1 MLPDFMTTMNKMKYL
16 ALLAAF
22 SASVCMAQT
31 SAKKPAAEPEFL
43 NAVVAVVNNDVITT
57 GELAERTHT
66 AALNLRRQKIELPP
80 MQQLRIQVLEQLIL
94 ERAMAQRARE
104 TGIRVDDG
112 VVNATIE
119 QIAQQNKISVAELRR
134 RLQLDGVT
142 FPQFREEIRSQV
154 IAQRLRER
162 EVNDEI
168 KIPES
173 EIDAFLADQ
182 AGFNVNDTIE
192 YDVSHIWIPTNE
204 GMSTEELN
212 NARNVADDVLERA
225 QDGEDFGA
233 LAASFSKASDA
244 LEGGKLGWRTLSQM
258 PTALAAAVREA
269 RQQSS
274 KVAMNVSS
282 DGYYIVKVNAR
293 RDGVKTKLAGGPVT
307 QTHARHI
314 LMAVTP
320 VTDEGTVLKRLND
333 IRDRLINKKEDFAT
347 LARLHS
353 VDGSATR
360 GGDLGWL
367 QPGDSVPAFEEAMNR
382 LKPGEISQPIKTQ
395 YGYHIIQ
402 VVERREEAMNDE
414 RMRYMARQI
423 LRQRK
428 MAEATANWQRELR
441 DRAYVEIRREEL

>member
-1 MLPDFMTTMNKMKYL
+1 MTTMNKMKCM

-31 SAKKPAAEPEFL
+31 KADSSQAPALQVL

-57 GELAERTHT
+57 GELAERAHS
-66 AALNLRRQKIELPP
+66 AALNLRRQKIQLPP
-80 MQQLRIQVLEQLIL
+80 MPQLRAQVLEQLIL
-94 ERAMAQRARE
+94 ERAIAQRARE

-134 RLQLDGVT
+134 RLSLDGVT
-142 FPQFREEIRSQV
+142 FPQFREEIRSQ
-154 IAQRLRER
+154 IITQRLRER
-162 EVNDEI
+162 EVDEEI

-182 AGFNVNDTIE
+182 AGYNINDTIE
-192 YDVSHIWIPTNE
+192 YDVSHIWIPTSE
-204 GMSTEELN
+204 GMSSEELRA
-212 NARNVADDVLERA
+212 ARNTAEDILERA
-225 QDGEDFGA
+225 QDGEDFGQ
-233 LAASFSKASDA
+233 LAASYSKASDA
-244 LEGGKLGWRTLSQM
+244 LEGGNLGWRTLSQM
-258 PTALAAAVREA
+258 PTALASAVRDA
-269 RQQSS
+269 RQESS
-274 KVAMNVSS
+274 RIAMNVSS
-282 DGYYIVKVNAR
+282 DGYYIVKVNGR

-320 VTDEGTVLKRLND
+320 VTDEATVLNRLND
-333 IRDRLINKKEDFAT
+333 IRNRLVNNKEDFAT

-367 QPGDSVPAFEEAMNR
+367 HPGDTVPAFEAAMNK
-382 LKPGEISQPIKTQ
+382 LQPGEVSQPIKTQ
-395 YGYHIIQ
+395 YGYHLIQ
-402 VVERREEAMNDE
+402 VVDRREEAMDAE
-414 RMRYMARQI
+414 RMRFMARQI

-428 MAEATANWQRELR
+428 LAEATATWQRELR
-441 DRAYVEIRREEL
+441 DRAYVEIRRDEL

>member
-1 MLPDFMTTMNKMKYL
+1 
-16 ALLAAF
+16 
-22 SASVCMAQT
+22 MAQT
-31 SAKKPAAEPEFL
+31 NANKPASETQVL

-57 GELAERTHT
+57 DELADRTHT
-66 AALNLRRQKIELPP
+66 AALNLRRQKIQLPP
-80 MQQLRIQVLEQLIL
+80 MPQLRAQVLEQLIL
-94 ERAMAQRARE
+94 ERAMSQRARE
-104 TGIRVDDG
+104 TGIRVDDA

-134 RLQLDGVT
+134 RLDLDGVP
-142 FPQFREEIRSQV
+142 FPQFREEIRSQI

-162 EVNDEI
+162 EVDDEI

-182 AGFNVNDTIE
+182 AGFNINDTIE
-192 YDVSHIWIPTNE
+192 YDISHIWVPTNE

-212 NARNVADDVLERA
+212 NARETAEDVLDRA
-225 QDGEDFGA
+225 QDGEDFGK
-233 LAASFSKASDA
+233 LAATYSKASDA
-244 LEGGKLGWRTLSQM
+244 LDGGNLGWRTLSQM

-269 RQQSS
+269 RQNSS
-274 KVAMNVSS
+274 KVVMNVSS

-320 VTDEGTVLKRLND
+320 VTDEGTVLNRLND
-333 IRDRLINKKEDFAT
+333 IRNRLVNKKEDFAT

-367 QPGDSVPAFEEAMNR
+367 HPGDTAPAFEEAMNR
-382 LKPGEISQPIKTQ
+382 LQPGEISQPIKTQ

-402 VVERREEAMNDE
+402 VVERRQEAMNDE
-414 RMRYMARQI
+414 RMRYMARQV

-428 MAEATANWQRELR
+428 LAEATVNWQRELR

>member
-1 MLPDFMTTMNKMKYL
+1 MTTMNKMKCM

-31 SAKKPAAEPEFL
+31 KADSSQAPAPQVL

-57 GELAERTHT
+57 GELAERAHS
-66 AALNLRRQKIELPP
+66 AALNLRRQKIQLPP
-80 MQQLRIQVLEQLIL
+80 MPQLRAQVLEQLIL
-94 ERAMAQRARE
+94 ERAIAQRARE

-134 RLQLDGVT
+134 RLSLDGVT
-142 FPQFREEIRSQV
+142 FPQFREEIRSQ
-154 IAQRLRER
+154 IITQRLRER
-162 EVNDEI
+162 EVDEEI

-182 AGFNVNDTIE
+182 AGYNINDTIE
-192 YDVSHIWIPTNE
+192 YDVSHIWIPTSE
-204 GMSTEELN
+204 GMSSEELRAAHN
-212 NARNVADDVLERA
+212 TAEDILERA
-225 QDGEDFGA
+225 QDGEDFGQ
-233 LAASFSKASDA
+233 LAASYSKASDA
-244 LEGGKLGWRTLSQM
+244 LEGGNLGWRTLSQM
-258 PTALAAAVREA
+258 PTALASAVRDA
-269 RQQSS
+269 RQESS
-274 KVAMNVSS
+274 RIAMNVSS
-282 DGYYIVKVNAR
+282 DGYYIVKVNGR

-320 VTDEGTVLKRLND
+320 VTDEATVLNRLND
-333 IRDRLINKKEDFAT
+333 IRNRLVNNKEDFAT

-367 QPGDSVPAFEEAMNR
+367 HPGDTVPAFEAAMNK
-382 LKPGEISQPIKTQ
+382 LQPGEVSQPIKTQ
-395 YGYHIIQ
+395 YGYHLIQ
-402 VVERREEAMNDE
+402 VVDRREEAMDAE
-414 RMRYMARQI
+414 RMSFMARQI

-428 MAEATANWQRELR
+428 LAEATATWQRELR
-441 DRAYVEIRREEL
+441 DRAYVEIRRDEL

>member
-1 MLPDFMTTMNKMKYL
+1 MTTMNKMKYL

-94 ERAMAQRARE
+94 ERAMSQRARE

-293 RDGVKTKLAGGPVT
+293 RDGVKTKLVGGPVT

-441 DRAYVEIRREEL
+441 DRAYVEIRHEEL

>member
-1 MLPDFMTTMNKMKYL
+1 MKCL

-31 SAKKPAAEPEFL
+31 SSDKPASETQVL

-57 GELAERTHT
+57 DELADRTHT
-66 AALNLRRQKIELPP
+66 AALNLRRQKIQLPP
-80 MQQLRIQVLEQLIL
+80 MPQLRAQVLEQLIL
-94 ERAMAQRARE
+94 ERAMSQRARE
-104 TGIRVDDG
+104 TGIRVDDA

-134 RLQLDGVT
+134 RLDLDGVP
-142 FPQFREEIRSQV
+142 FPQFREEIRSQI

-162 EVNDEI
+162 EVDDEI

-182 AGFNVNDTIE
+182 AGFNINDTIE
-192 YDVSHIWIPTNE
+192 YDISHIWVPTNE

-212 NARNVADDVLERA
+212 NARETAEDVLDRA
-225 QDGEDFGA
+225 QDGEDFGK
-233 LAASFSKASDA
+233 LAATYSKASDA
-244 LEGGKLGWRTLSQM
+244 LDGGNLGWRTLSQM

-269 RQQSS
+269 RQNSS

-320 VTDEGTVLKRLND
+320 VTDEGTVLNRLND
-333 IRDRLINKKEDFAT
+333 IRNRLVNKKEDFAT

-367 QPGDSVPAFEEAMNR
+367 HPGDTAPAFEEAMNR
-382 LKPGEISQPIKTQ
+382 LQPGEISQPIKTQ

-402 VVERREEAMNDE
+402 VVERRQEAMNDE
-414 RMRYMARQI
+414 RMRYMARQV

-428 MAEATANWQRELR
+428 LAEATVNWQRELR

>member
-1 MLPDFMTTMNKMKYL
+1 MTTMNKMKYV

-22 SASVCMAQT
+22 SASICVAQP
-31 SAKKPAAEPEFL
+31 SGKQAAAEPQLL

-57 GELAERTHT
+57 DELAERAHS
-66 AALNLRRQKIELPP
+66 AALNLRRQKIQLPP
-80 MQQLRIQVLEQLIL
+80 MQQLRVQVLEQLIL
-94 ERAMAQRARE
+94 ERAISQRARE

-112 VVNATIE
+112 IVNATIE

-134 RLQLDGVT
+134 RLSLDGVT
-142 FPQFREEIRSQV
+142 FPQFREEIRSQIV
-154 IAQRLRER
+154 AQRLRER
-162 EVNDEI
+162 EVDEEI

-182 AGFNVNDTIE
+182 AGYNINDTIE
-192 YDVSHIWIPTNE
+192 YNISHIWIPTSESMSSDELSAARDTAE
-204 GMSTEELN
+204 GIL
-212 NARNVADDVLERA
+212 DRA
-225 QDGEDFGA
+225 QDGEDFGR
-233 LAASFSKASDA
+233 LAASYSKASDA
-244 LEGGKLGWRTLSQM
+244 LDGGNLGWRTLSQM

-282 DGYYIVKVNAR
+282 DGYYIVKVNDR

-307 QTHARHI
+307 QTHVRHI

-320 VTDEGTVLKRLND
+320 VTDEATVLNRLND
-333 IRDRLINKKEDFAT
+333 IRKRLVENKEDFAT

-360 GGDLGWL
+360 GGDLGWVP
-367 QPGDSVPAFEEAMNR
+367 PGDTVPAFEEAMNQ
-382 LKPGEISQPIKTQ
+382 LKPGEVSRPIKTQ

-402 VVERREEAMNDE
+402 VIDRRQEAVDAE
-414 RMRYMARQI
+414 RMRYMARQV

-428 MAEATANWQRELR
+428 LAEATANWQRELR
-441 DRAYVEIRREEL
+441 DRAYVEIRREAL

>member
-1 MLPDFMTTMNKMKYL
+1 MTTMNKMKCL

-80 MQQLRIQVLEQLIL
+80 IQQLRIQVLEQLIL

-258 PTALAAAVREA
+258 PTALAAAVRDA
-269 RQQSS
+269 RQHSS
-274 KVAMNVSS
+274 IVAMNVSS

>member
-1 MLPDFMTTMNKMKYL
+1 MTTMNKMKYV

-22 SASVCMAQT
+22 SASICVAQP
-31 SAKKPAAEPEFL
+31 SGKQAAAEPQLL

-57 GELAERTHT
+57 DELAERAHS
-66 AALNLRRQKIELPP
+66 AALNLRRQKIQLPP
-80 MQQLRIQVLEQLIL
+80 MQQLRVQVLEQLIL
-94 ERAMAQRARE
+94 ERAISQRARE

-112 VVNATIE
+112 IVNATIE

-134 RLQLDGVT
+134 RLSLDGVT
-142 FPQFREEIRSQV
+142 FPQFREEIRSQIV
-154 IAQRLRER
+154 AQRLRER
-162 EVNDEI
+162 EVDEEI

-182 AGFNVNDTIE
+182 AGYNINDTIE
-192 YDVSHIWIPTNE
+192 YNISHIWIPTSE
-204 GMSTEELN
+204 SMSSDELSA
-212 NARNVADDVLERA
+212 ARDTAEDILDRA
-225 QDGEDFGA
+225 QDGEDFGR
-233 LAASFSKASDA
+233 LAASYSKASDA
-244 LEGGKLGWRTLSQM
+244 LDGGNLGWRTLSQM

-282 DGYYIVKVNAR
+282 DGYYIVKVNDR

-307 QTHARHI
+307 QTHVRHI

-320 VTDEGTVLKRLND
+320 VTDEATVLNRLND
-333 IRDRLINKKEDFAT
+333 IRKRLVENKEDFAT

-360 GGDLGWL
+360 GGDLGWVH
-367 QPGDSVPAFEEAMNR
+367 PGDTVPAFEEAMNQ
-382 LKPGEISQPIKTQ
+382 LKPGEVSRPIKTQ

-402 VVERREEAMNDE
+402 VIDRRQEAVDAE
-414 RMRYMARQI
+414 RMRYMARQV

-428 MAEATANWQRELR
+428 LAEATANWQRELR
-441 DRAYVEIRREEL
+441 DRAYVEIRREAL

>member
-1 MLPDFMTTMNKMKYL
+1 MNKMKYL

-22 SASVCMAQT
+22 SASVCTAQTTATQAQT
-31 SAKKPAAEPEFL
+31 SSAQVL

-57 GELAERTHT
+57 EELADRAHS
-66 AALNLRRQKIELPP
+66 AALNLRRQKIQLPP
-80 MQQLRIQVLEQLIL
+80 MPQLRAQVLEQLIL
-94 ERAMAQRARE
+94 ERAISQRARE

-119 QIAQQNKISVAELRR
+119 QIAAQNKISVAELRR
-134 RLQLDGVT
+134 RLSLDGVPFT
-142 FPQFREEIRSQV
+142 QFREEIRSQIV
-154 IAQRLRER
+154 AQRLRER
-162 EVNDEI
+162 EVDEQI

-182 AGFNVNDTIE
+182 AGYNINDTIE
-192 YDVSHIWIPTNE
+192 YNVSHIWIPAHE

-212 NARNVADDVLERA
+212 NARSTANDILERA
-225 QDGEDFGA
+225 RDGEDFGQ
-233 LAASFSKASDA
+233 LAASYSKANDA
-244 LEGGKLGWRTLSQM
+244 LDGGNLGWRTLSQM
-258 PTALAAAVREA
+258 PTAMAAAVRDA
-269 RQQSS
+269 RQNAS
-274 KVAMNVSS
+274 KIAMNVSS
-282 DGYYIVKVNAR
+282 DGFYIVKVNER
-293 RDGVKTKLAGGPVT
+293 RDGVQTKLAGGPVT

-320 VTDEGTVLKRLND
+320 VTDEATVLNRLSDIRKRLTVD
-333 IRDRLINKKEDFAT
+333 KEDFAT

-367 QPGDSVPAFEEAMNR
+367 HPGDTVPAFEEAMNK
-382 LKPGEISQPIKTQ
+382 LQPGEISQPIKTQ

-402 VVERREEAMNDE
+402 VIDRRQEAMDAE

-428 MAEATANWQRELR
+428 LAEATVNWQRELR

>member
-1 MLPDFMTTMNKMKYL
+1 MTTMNKMKYL

-22 SASVCMAQT
+22 SASVCTAQTTATQAQT
-31 SAKKPAAEPEFL
+31 SSAQVL

-57 GELAERTHT
+57 EELADRAHS
-66 AALNLRRQKIELPP
+66 AALNLRRQKIQLPP
-80 MQQLRIQVLEQLIL
+80 MPQLRAQVLEQLIL
-94 ERAMAQRARE
+94 ERAISQRARE

-119 QIAQQNKISVAELRR
+119 QIAAQNKISVAELRR
-134 RLQLDGVT
+134 RLSLDGVPFT
-142 FPQFREEIRSQV
+142 QFREEIRSQIV
-154 IAQRLRER
+154 AQRLRER
-162 EVNDEI
+162 EVDEQI

-182 AGFNVNDTIE
+182 AGYNINDTIE
-192 YDVSHIWIPTNE
+192 YNISHIWIPAHE

-212 NARNVADDVLERA
+212 NARSTANDILERA
-225 QDGEDFGA
+225 RDGEDFGQ
-233 LAASFSKASDA
+233 LAASYSKANDA
-244 LEGGKLGWRTLSQM
+244 LDGGNLGWRTLSQM
-258 PTALAAAVREA
+258 PTAMAAAVRDA
-269 RQQSS
+269 RQNTS
-274 KVAMNVSS
+274 KIAMNVSS
-282 DGYYIVKVNAR
+282 DGFYIVKVNDR
-293 RDGVKTKLAGGPVT
+293 RDGVQTKLAGGPVT

-320 VTDEGTVLKRLND
+320 VTDEATVLNRLSDIRKRLTVN
-333 IRDRLINKKEDFAT
+333 KEDFAT

-367 QPGDSVPAFEEAMNR
+367 HPGDTVPAFEEAMNK
-382 LKPGEISQPIKTQ
+382 LQPGEISQPIKTQ

-402 VVERREEAMNDE
+402 VIDRRQEAMDAE

-428 MAEATANWQRELR
+428 LAEATVNWQRELR

>member
-1 MLPDFMTTMNKMKYL
+1 MTTMNKMKCL

-31 SAKKPAAEPEFL
+31 SADKTASETQVL

-57 GELAERTHT
+57 GELADRTHT
-66 AALNLRRQKIELPP
+66 AALNLRRQKIQLPP
-80 MQQLRIQVLEQLIL
+80 MPQLRAQVLEQLIL
-94 ERAMAQRARE
+94 ERAMSQRARE
-104 TGIRVDDG
+104 TGIRVDDA

-134 RLQLDGVT
+134 RLDLDGVP
-142 FPQFREEIRSQV
+142 FPQFREEIRSQI

-162 EVNDEI
+162 EVDDEI

-182 AGFNVNDTIE
+182 AGFNINDTIE
-192 YDVSHIWIPTNE
+192 YDISHIWVPTNE

-212 NARNVADDVLERA
+212 NARETAEDVLDRA
-225 QDGEDFGA
+225 QDGEDFGK
-233 LAASFSKASDA
+233 LAATYSKASDA
-244 LEGGKLGWRTLSQM
+244 LDGGNLGWRTLSQM

-269 RQQSS
+269 RQNSS

-320 VTDEGTVLKRLND
+320 VTDEGTVLNRLND
-333 IRDRLINKKEDFAT
+333 IRNRLVNKKEDFAT

-367 QPGDSVPAFEEAMNR
+367 HPGDTAPAFEEAMNR
-382 LKPGEISQPIKTQ
+382 LQPGEISQPIKTQ

-402 VVERREEAMNDE
+402 VVERRQEAMNDE
-414 RMRYMARQI
+414 RMRYMARQV

-428 MAEATANWQRELR
+428 LAEATVNWQRELR

>member
-1 MLPDFMTTMNKMKYL
+1 MTTMNKIKYV

-22 SASVCMAQT
+22 SASICVAQP
-31 SAKKPAAEPEFL
+31 SGKQVASEPQLL

-57 GELAERTHT
+57 DELAERAHS
-66 AALNLRRQKIELPP
+66 AALNLRRQKIQLPP
-80 MQQLRIQVLEQLIL
+80 MQQLRVQVLEQLIL
-94 ERAMAQRARE
+94 ERAISQRARE

-112 VVNATIE
+112 IVNATIE

-134 RLQLDGVT
+134 RLSLDGVT
-142 FPQFREEIRSQV
+142 FPQFREEIRSQIV
-154 IAQRLRER
+154 AQRLRER
-162 EVNDEI
+162 EVDDEI

-182 AGFNVNDTIE
+182 AGYNINDTIE
-192 YDVSHIWIPTNE
+192 YNISHIWIPTSE
-204 GMSTEELN
+204 SMSSDELSV
-212 NARNVADDVLERA
+212 ARDTADDILERA
-225 QDGEDFGA
+225 QDGEDFGR
-233 LAASFSKASDA
+233 LAASYSKASDA
-244 LEGGKLGWRTLSQM
+244 LDGGNLGWRTLSQM
-258 PTALAAAVREA
+258 PTALAAAVRDA

-282 DGYYIVKVNAR
+282 DGYYIVKVNDR

-307 QTHARHI
+307 QTHVRHI

-320 VTDEGTVLKRLND
+320 VTDEATVLNRLND
-333 IRDRLINKKEDFAT
+333 IRKRLVENKEDFAT

-360 GGDLGWL
+360 GGDLGWVH
-367 QPGDSVPAFEEAMNR
+367 PGDTVPAFEEAMNN
-382 LKPGEISQPIKTQ
+382 LKPGEVSRPIKTQ

-402 VVERREEAMNDE
+402 VLDRRQEAVDAE
-414 RMRYMARQI
+414 RMRYMARQV

-428 MAEATANWQRELR
+428 LAEATANWQRELR
-441 DRAYVEIRREEL
+441 DRAYVEIRRDAL

>member
-1 MLPDFMTTMNKMKYL
+1 
-16 ALLAAF
+16 
-22 SASVCMAQT
+22 MAQT
-31 SAKKPAAEPEFL
+31 SADKPASETQVL

-57 GELAERTHT
+57 GELADRTHT
-66 AALNLRRQKIELPP
+66 AALNLRRQKIQLPP
-80 MQQLRIQVLEQLIL
+80 MPQLRAQVLEQLIL
-94 ERAMAQRARE
+94 ERAMSQRARE
-104 TGIRVDDG
+104 TGIRVDDA

-134 RLQLDGVT
+134 RLDLDGVP
-142 FPQFREEIRSQV
+142 FPQFREEIRSQI

-162 EVNDEI
+162 EVDDEI

-182 AGFNVNDTIE
+182 AGFNINDTIE
-192 YDVSHIWIPTNE
+192 YDISHIWVPTNE

-212 NARNVADDVLERA
+212 NARETAEDVLDRA
-225 QDGEDFGA
+225 QDGEDFGK
-233 LAASFSKASDA
+233 LAATYSKASDA
-244 LEGGKLGWRTLSQM
+244 LDGGNLGWRTLSQM

-269 RQQSS
+269 RQNSS

-320 VTDEGTVLKRLND
+320 VTDEGTVLNRLND
-333 IRDRLINKKEDFAT
+333 IRNRLVNKKEDFAT

-367 QPGDSVPAFEEAMNR
+367 HPGDTAPAFEEAMNR
-382 LKPGEISQPIKTQ
+382 LQPGEISQPIKTQ

-402 VVERREEAMNDE
+402 VVERRQEAMNDE
-414 RMRYMARQI
+414 RMRYMARQV

-428 MAEATANWQRELR
+428 LAEATVNWQRELR

>member
-1 MLPDFMTTMNKMKYL
+1 MTTMNKMKYL

-22 SASVCMAQT
+22 SASVCTAQTTTTQAQT
-31 SAKKPAAEPEFL
+31 SSAQVL

-57 GELAERTHT
+57 EELADRAHS
-66 AALNLRRQKIELPP
+66 AALNLRRQKIQLPP
-80 MQQLRIQVLEQLIL
+80 MPQLRAQVLEQLIL
-94 ERAMAQRARE
+94 ERAISQRARE

-119 QIAQQNKISVAELRR
+119 QIAAQNKISVAELRR
-134 RLQLDGVT
+134 RLSLDGVPFT
-142 FPQFREEIRSQV
+142 QFREEIRSQIV
-154 IAQRLRER
+154 AQRLRER
-162 EVNDEI
+162 EVDEQI

-182 AGFNVNDTIE
+182 AGYNINDTIE
-192 YDVSHIWIPTNE
+192 YNVSHIWIPAHE

-212 NARNVADDVLERA
+212 NARSTANDILERA
-225 QDGEDFGA
+225 HDGEDFGQ
-233 LAASFSKASDA
+233 LAASYSKANDA
-244 LEGGKLGWRTLSQM
+244 LDGGNLGWRTLSQM
-258 PTALAAAVREA
+258 PTAMAAAVRDA
-269 RQQSS
+269 RQNAS
-274 KVAMNVSS
+274 KIAMNVSS
-282 DGYYIVKVNAR
+282 DGFYIVKVNDR
-293 RDGVKTKLAGGPVT
+293 RDGVQTKLAGGPVT

-320 VTDEGTVLKRLND
+320 VTDEATVLNRLSDIRKRLTVD
-333 IRDRLINKKEDFAT
+333 KEDFAT

-367 QPGDSVPAFEEAMNR
+367 HPGDTVPAFEEAMNK
-382 LKPGEISQPIKTQ
+382 LQPGEISQPIKTQ

-402 VVERREEAMNDE
+402 VIDRRQEAMDAE

-428 MAEATANWQRELR
+428 LAEATVNWQRELR
-441 DRAYVEIRREEL
+441 DRAYVEIRREAL

>member
-1 MLPDFMTTMNKMKYL
+1 MTTMNKIKYV

-22 SASVCMAQT
+22 SASICVAQP
-31 SAKKPAAEPEFL
+31 SGKQVASEPQLL

-57 GELAERTHT
+57 DELAERAHS
-66 AALNLRRQKIELPP
+66 AALNLRRQKIQLPP
-80 MQQLRIQVLEQLIL
+80 MQQLRVQVLEQLIL
-94 ERAMAQRARE
+94 ERAISQRARE

-112 VVNATIE
+112 IVNATIE

-134 RLQLDGVT
+134 RLSLDGVT
-142 FPQFREEIRSQV
+142 FPQFREEIRSQIV
-154 IAQRLRER
+154 AQRLRER
-162 EVNDEI
+162 EVDDEI

-182 AGFNVNDTIE
+182 AGYNINDTIE
-192 YDVSHIWIPTNE
+192 YNISHIWIPTSE
-204 GMSTEELN
+204 SMSSDELSA
-212 NARNVADDVLERA
+212 ARDTADDILERA
-225 QDGEDFGA
+225 QNGEDFGR
-233 LAASFSKASDA
+233 LAASYSKASDA
-244 LEGGKLGWRTLSQM
+244 LDGGNLGWRTLSQM
-258 PTALAAAVREA
+258 PTALAAAVRDA

-282 DGYYIVKVNAR
+282 DGYYIVKVNDR

-307 QTHARHI
+307 QTHVRHI

-320 VTDEGTVLKRLND
+320 VTDEATVLNRLND
-333 IRDRLINKKEDFAT
+333 IRKRLVENKEDFAT

-360 GGDLGWL
+360 GGDLGWVH
-367 QPGDSVPAFEEAMNR
+367 PGDTVPAFEEAMNN
-382 LKPGEISQPIKTQ
+382 LKPGEVSRPIKTQ

-402 VVERREEAMNDE
+402 VLDRRQEAVDAE
-414 RMRYMARQI
+414 RMRYMARQV

-428 MAEATANWQRELR
+428 LAEATANWQRELR
-441 DRAYVEIRREEL
+441 DRAYVEIRRDAL

>member
-1 MLPDFMTTMNKMKYL
+1 M

-31 SAKKPAAEPEFL
+31 KADSSQAPAPQVL

-57 GELAERTHT
+57 GELAERAHS
-66 AALNLRRQKIELPP
+66 AALNLRRQKIQLPP
-80 MQQLRIQVLEQLIL
+80 MPQLRAQVLEQLIL
-94 ERAMAQRARE
+94 ERAIAQRARE

-134 RLQLDGVT
+134 RLSLDGVT
-142 FPQFREEIRSQV
+142 FPQFREEIRSQ
-154 IAQRLRER
+154 IITQRLRER
-162 EVNDEI
+162 EVDEEI

-182 AGFNVNDTIE
+182 AGYNINDTIE
-192 YDVSHIWIPTNE
+192 YDVSHIWIPTSE
-204 GMSTEELN
+204 GMSSEELRAAHN
-212 NARNVADDVLERA
+212 TAEDILERA
-225 QDGEDFGA
+225 QDGEDFGQ
-233 LAASFSKASDA
+233 LAASYSKASDA
-244 LEGGKLGWRTLSQM
+244 LEGGNLGWRTLSQM
-258 PTALAAAVREA
+258 PTALASAVRDA
-269 RQQSS
+269 RQESS
-274 KVAMNVSS
+274 RIAMNVSS
-282 DGYYIVKVNAR
+282 DGYYIVKVNGR

-320 VTDEGTVLKRLND
+320 VTDEATVLNRLND
-333 IRDRLINKKEDFAT
+333 IRNRLVNNKKDFAT

-367 QPGDSVPAFEEAMNR
+367 HPGDTVPAFEAAMNK
-382 LKPGEISQPIKTQ
+382 LQPGEVSQPIKTQ
-395 YGYHIIQ
+395 YGYHLIQ
-402 VVERREEAMNDE
+402 VVDRREEAMDAE
-414 RMRYMARQI
+414 RMRFMARQI

-428 MAEATANWQRELR
+428 LAEATATWQRELR
-441 DRAYVEIRREEL
+441 DRAYVEIRRDEL

>member
-1 MLPDFMTTMNKMKYL
+1 MNKMKYV

-22 SASVCMAQT
+22 SASICVAQP
-31 SAKKPAAEPEFL
+31 SGKQAAAEPQLL

-57 GELAERTHT
+57 DELAERAHS
-66 AALNLRRQKIELPP
+66 AALNLRRQKIQLPP
-80 MQQLRIQVLEQLIL
+80 MQQLRVQVLEQLIL
-94 ERAMAQRARE
+94 ERAISQRARE

-112 VVNATIE
+112 IVNATIE

-134 RLQLDGVT
+134 RLSLDGVT
-142 FPQFREEIRSQV
+142 FPQFREEIRSQIV
-154 IAQRLRER
+154 AQRLRER
-162 EVNDEI
+162 EVDEEI

-182 AGFNVNDTIE
+182 AGYNINDTIE
-192 YDVSHIWIPTNE
+192 YNISHIWIPTSESMSSDELSAARDTAE
-204 GMSTEELN
+204 GIL
-212 NARNVADDVLERA
+212 DRA
-225 QDGEDFGA
+225 QDGEDFGR
-233 LAASFSKASDA
+233 LAASYSKASDA
-244 LEGGKLGWRTLSQM
+244 LDGGNLGWRTLSQM

-282 DGYYIVKVNAR
+282 DGYYIVKVNDR

-307 QTHARHI
+307 QTHVRHI

-320 VTDEGTVLKRLND
+320 VTDEATVLNRLND
-333 IRDRLINKKEDFAT
+333 IRKRLVENKEDFAT

-360 GGDLGWL
+360 GGDLGWVH
-367 QPGDSVPAFEEAMNR
+367 PGDTVPAFEEAMNQ
-382 LKPGEISQPIKTQ
+382 LKPGEVSRPIKTQ

-402 VVERREEAMNDE
+402 VIDRRQEAVDAE
-414 RMRYMARQI
+414 RMRYMARQV

-428 MAEATANWQRELR
+428 LAEATANWQRELR
-441 DRAYVEIRREEL
+441 DRAYVEIRREAL

>member
-1 MLPDFMTTMNKMKYL
+1 MTTMNKMKYL

-31 SAKKPAAEPEFL
+31 NANKPASETQVL

-57 GELAERTHT
+57 DELADRTHT
-66 AALNLRRQKIELPP
+66 AALNLRRQKIQLPP
-80 MQQLRIQVLEQLIL
+80 MPQLRAQVLEQLIL
-94 ERAMAQRARE
+94 ERAMSQRARE
-104 TGIRVDDG
+104 TGIRVDDA

-134 RLQLDGVT
+134 RLDLDGVP
-142 FPQFREEIRSQV
+142 FPQFREEIRSQI

-162 EVNDEI
+162 EVDDEI

-182 AGFNVNDTIE
+182 AGFNINDTIE
-192 YDVSHIWIPTNE
+192 YDISHIWVPTNE

-212 NARNVADDVLERA
+212 NARETAEDVLDRA
-225 QDGEDFGA
+225 QDGEDFGK
-233 LAASFSKASDA
+233 LAATYSKASDA
-244 LEGGKLGWRTLSQM
+244 LDGGNLGWRTLSQM

-269 RQQSS
+269 RQNTS

-320 VTDEGTVLKRLND
+320 VTDEGTVLNRLND
-333 IRDRLINKKEDFAT
+333 IRNRLVNKKEDFAT

-367 QPGDSVPAFEEAMNR
+367 HPGDTAPAFEEAMNR
-382 LKPGEISQPIKTQ
+382 LQPGEISQPIKTQ

-402 VVERREEAMNDE
+402 VVERRQEAMNDE
-414 RMRYMARQI
+414 RMRYMARQV

-428 MAEATANWQRELR
+428 LAEATVNWQRELR

>member
-1 MLPDFMTTMNKMKYL
+1 MTTMNKMKCM

-31 SAKKPAAEPEFL
+31 KADSSQAPAPQVL

-57 GELAERTHT
+57 GELAERAHS
-66 AALNLRRQKIELPP
+66 AALNLRRQKIQLPP
-80 MQQLRIQVLEQLIL
+80 MPQLRAQVLEQLIL
-94 ERAMAQRARE
+94 ERAIAQRARE

-134 RLQLDGVT
+134 RLSLDGVT
-142 FPQFREEIRSQV
+142 FPQFREEIRSQ
-154 IAQRLRER
+154 IITQRLRER
-162 EVNDEI
+162 EVDEEI

-182 AGFNVNDTIE
+182 AGYNINDTIE
-192 YDVSHIWIPTNE
+192 YDVSHIWIPTSE
-204 GMSTEELN
+204 GMSSEELRA
-212 NARNVADDVLERA
+212 ARNTAEDILERA
-225 QDGEDFGA
+225 QDGEDFGQ
-233 LAASFSKASDA
+233 LAASYSKASDA
-244 LEGGKLGWRTLSQM
+244 LEGGNLGWRTLSQM
-258 PTALAAAVREA
+258 PTALASAVRDA
-269 RQQSS
+269 RQESS
-274 KVAMNVSS
+274 RIAMNVSS
-282 DGYYIVKVNAR
+282 DGYYIVKVNGR

-320 VTDEGTVLKRLND
+320 VTDEATVLNRLND
-333 IRDRLINKKEDFAT
+333 IRNRLVNNKEDFAT

-367 QPGDSVPAFEEAMNR
+367 HPGDTVPAFEAAMNK
-382 LKPGEISQPIKTQ
+382 LQPGEVSQPIKTQ
-395 YGYHIIQ
+395 YGYHLIQ
-402 VVERREEAMNDE
+402 VVDRREEAMDAE
-414 RMRYMARQI
+414 RVRFMARQI

-428 MAEATANWQRELR
+428 LAEATATWQRELR
-441 DRAYVEIRREEL
+441 DRAYVEIRRDEL

>member
-1 MLPDFMTTMNKMKYL
+1 MTTMNKMKYV

-22 SASVCMAQT
+22 SASICVAQP
-31 SAKKPAAEPEFL
+31 SGKQVASEPQLL

-57 GELAERTHT
+57 DELAERAHS
-66 AALNLRRQKIELPP
+66 AALNLRRQKIQLPP
-80 MQQLRIQVLEQLIL
+80 MQQLRVQVLEQLIL
-94 ERAMAQRARE
+94 ERAISQRARE

-112 VVNATIE
+112 IVNATIE

-134 RLQLDGVT
+134 RLSLDGVT
-142 FPQFREEIRSQV
+142 FPQFREEIRSQIV
-154 IAQRLRER
+154 AQRLRER
-162 EVNDEI
+162 EVDDEI

-182 AGFNVNDTIE
+182 AGYNINDTIE
-192 YDVSHIWIPTNE
+192 YNISHIWIPTSE
-204 GMSTEELN
+204 SMSSDELSA
-212 NARNVADDVLERA
+212 ARDTADDILESA
-225 QDGEDFGA
+225 QDGEDFGR
-233 LAASFSKASDA
+233 LAASYSKASDA
-244 LEGGKLGWRTLSQM
+244 LDGGNLGWRTLSQM
-258 PTALAAAVREA
+258 PTALAAAVRDA

-282 DGYYIVKVNAR
+282 DGYYIVKVNDR

-307 QTHARHI
+307 QTHVRHI

-320 VTDEGTVLKRLND
+320 VTDEATVLNRLND
-333 IRDRLINKKEDFAT
+333 IRKRLVENKEDFAT

-360 GGDLGWL
+360 GGDLGWVH
-367 QPGDSVPAFEEAMNR
+367 PGDTVPAFEEAMNN
-382 LKPGEISQPIKTQ
+382 LKPGEVSRPIKTQ

-402 VVERREEAMNDE
+402 VLDRRQEAVDAE
-414 RMRYMARQI
+414 RMRYMARQV

-428 MAEATANWQRELR
+428 LAEATANWQRELR
-441 DRAYVEIRREEL
+441 DRAYVEIRRDAL

>member
-1 MLPDFMTTMNKMKYL
+1 M

-31 SAKKPAAEPEFL
+31 KADSSQAPAPQVL

-57 GELAERTHT
+57 GELAERAHS
-66 AALNLRRQKIELPP
+66 AALNLRRQKIQLPP
-80 MQQLRIQVLEQLIL
+80 MPQLRAQGLAQLIL
-94 ERAMAQRARE
+94 ERAIAQRARE

-134 RLQLDGVT
+134 RLSLDGVT
-142 FPQFREEIRSQV
+142 FPQFREEISSQ
-154 IAQRLRER
+154 IITQRLRER
-162 EVNDEI
+162 EVDEEI

-182 AGFNVNDTIE
+182 AGYNINDTIE
-192 YDVSHIWIPTNE
+192 YDVSHIWIPTSE
-204 GMSTEELN
+204 GMSSEELRAAHN
-212 NARNVADDVLERA
+212 TAEDILERA
-225 QDGEDFGA
+225 QDGEDFGQ
-233 LAASFSKASDA
+233 LAASYSKASDA
-244 LEGGKLGWRTLSQM
+244 LEGGNLGWRTLSQM
-258 PTALAAAVREA
+258 PTALASAVRDA
-269 RQQSS
+269 RQESS
-274 KVAMNVSS
+274 RIAMNVSS
-282 DGYYIVKVNAR
+282 DGYYIVKVNGR

-320 VTDEGTVLKRLND
+320 VTDEATVLNRLND
-333 IRDRLINKKEDFAT
+333 IRNRLVNNKEDFAT

-367 QPGDSVPAFEEAMNR
+367 HPGDTVPAFEAAMNK
-382 LKPGEISQPIKTQ
+382 LQPGEVSQPIKTQ
-395 YGYHIIQ
+395 YGYHLIQ
-402 VVERREEAMNDE
+402 VVDRREEAMDAE
-414 RMRYMARQI
+414 RMRFMARQI

-428 MAEATANWQRELR
+428 LAEATATWQRELR
-441 DRAYVEIRREEL
+441 DRAYVEIRRDEL

>member
-1 MLPDFMTTMNKMKYL
+1 MTTMNKMKYL

-293 RDGVKTKLAGGPVT
+293 RDGVKTKLVGGPVT

-441 DRAYVEIRREEL
+441 DRAYVEIRHEEL

>member
-1 MLPDFMTTMNKMKYL
+1 MTTMNKMKYL

-104 TGIRVDDG
+104 IGIRVDDG

-293 RDGVKTKLAGGPVT
+293 RDGVKTKLVGGPVT

-428 MAEATANWQRELR
+428 MAEATATWQRELR
-441 DRAYVEIRREEL
+441 DRAYVEIRRDEL

>member
-1 MLPDFMTTMNKMKYL
+1 MTTMNKMKYV

-22 SASVCMAQT
+22 SASICVAQP
-31 SAKKPAAEPEFL
+31 SGKQAAAEPQLL

-57 GELAERTHT
+57 DELAERAHS
-66 AALNLRRQKIELPP
+66 AALNLRRQKIQLPP
-80 MQQLRIQVLEQLIL
+80 MQQLRVQVLEQLIL
-94 ERAMAQRARE
+94 ERAISQRARE

-112 VVNATIE
+112 IVNATIE

-134 RLQLDGVT
+134 RLSLDGVT
-142 FPQFREEIRSQV
+142 FPQFREEIRSQIV
-154 IAQRLRER
+154 AQRLRER
-162 EVNDEI
+162 EVDEEI

-182 AGFNVNDTIE
+182 AGYNINDTIE
-192 YDVSHIWIPTNE
+192 YNISHIWIPTSE
-204 GMSTEELN
+204 SMSSDELSA
-212 NARNVADDVLERA
+212 ARDTAEDILDRA
-225 QDGEDFGA
+225 QDGEDFGR
-233 LAASFSKASDA
+233 LAASYSKASDA
-244 LEGGKLGWRTLSQM
+244 LDGGNLGWRTLSQM

-282 DGYYIVKVNAR
+282 DGYYIVKVNHR
-293 RDGVKTKLAGGPVT
+293 RDGVKTKLAGGPIT
-307 QTHARHI
+307 QTHVRHI

-320 VTDEGTVLKRLND
+320 VTDEATVLNRLND
-333 IRDRLINKKEDFAT
+333 IRKRLVENKEDFAT

-360 GGDLGWL
+360 GGDLGWVH
-367 QPGDSVPAFEEAMNR
+367 PGDTVPAFEEAMNQ
-382 LKPGEISQPIKTQ
+382 LKPGEVSRPIKTQ

-402 VVERREEAMNDE
+402 VIDRRQEAVDAE
-414 RMRYMARQI
+414 RMRYMARQV

-428 MAEATANWQRELR
+428 LAEATANWQRELR
-441 DRAYVEIRREEL
+441 DRAYVEIRREAL

>member
-1 MLPDFMTTMNKMKYL
+1 MTTMNKMKYV

-22 SASVCMAQT
+22 SASICVAQP
-31 SAKKPAAEPEFL
+31 SGKQAAAEPQLL

-57 GELAERTHT
+57 DELAERTHS
-66 AALNLRRQKIELPP
+66 AALNLRRQKIQLPP
-80 MQQLRIQVLEQLIL
+80 MQQLRVQVLEQLIL
-94 ERAMAQRARE
+94 ERAISQRARE

-112 VVNATIE
+112 IVNATIE

-134 RLQLDGVT
+134 RLSLDGVT
-142 FPQFREEIRSQV
+142 FPQFREEIRSQIV
-154 IAQRLRER
+154 AQRLRER
-162 EVNDEI
+162 EVDEEI

-182 AGFNVNDTIE
+182 AGYNINDTIE
-192 YDVSHIWIPTNE
+192 YNISHIWIPTSESMSSDELSAARDTAE
-204 GMSTEELN
+204 GIL
-212 NARNVADDVLERA
+212 DRA
-225 QDGEDFGA
+225 QDGEDFGR
-233 LAASFSKASDA
+233 LAASYSKASDA
-244 LEGGKLGWRTLSQM
+244 LDGGNLGWRTLSQM

-282 DGYYIVKVNAR
+282 DGYYIVKVNDR

-307 QTHARHI
+307 QTHVRHI

-320 VTDEGTVLKRLND
+320 VTDEATVLNRLND
-333 IRDRLINKKEDFAT
+333 IRKRLVENKEDFAT

-360 GGDLGWL
+360 GGDLGWVH
-367 QPGDSVPAFEEAMNR
+367 PGDTVPAFEEAMNQ
-382 LKPGEISQPIKTQ
+382 LKPGEVSRPIKTQ

-402 VVERREEAMNDE
+402 VIDRRQEAVDAE
-414 RMRYMARQI
+414 RMRYMARQV

-428 MAEATANWQRELR
+428 LAEATANWQRELR
-441 DRAYVEIRREEL
+441 DRAYVEIRREAL

>member
-1 MLPDFMTTMNKMKYL
+1 M

-31 SAKKPAAEPEFL
+31 KADSSQAPAPQVL

-57 GELAERTHT
+57 GELAERAHS
-66 AALNLRRQKIELPP
+66 AALNLRRQKIQLPP
-80 MQQLRIQVLEQLIL
+80 MPQLRAQVLEQLIL
-94 ERAMAQRARE
+94 ERAIAQRARE

-134 RLQLDGVT
+134 RLSLDGVT
-142 FPQFREEIRSQV
+142 FPQFREEIRSQ
-154 IAQRLRER
+154 IITQRLRER
-162 EVNDEI
+162 EVDEEI

-182 AGFNVNDTIE
+182 AGYNINDTIE
-192 YDVSHIWIPTNE
+192 YDVSHIWIPTSE
-204 GMSTEELN
+204 GMSSEELRA
-212 NARNVADDVLERA
+212 ARNTAEDILERA
-225 QDGEDFGA
+225 QDGEDFGQ
-233 LAASFSKASDA
+233 LAASYSKASDA
-244 LEGGKLGWRTLSQM
+244 LEGGNLGWRTLSQM
-258 PTALAAAVREA
+258 PTALASAVRDA
-269 RQQSS
+269 RQEYSRI
-274 KVAMNVSS
+274 AMNVSS
-282 DGYYIVKVNAR
+282 DGYYIVKVNGR

-320 VTDEGTVLKRLND
+320 VTDEATVLNRLND
-333 IRDRLINKKEDFAT
+333 IRNRLVNNKEDFAT

-367 QPGDSVPAFEEAMNR
+367 HPGDTVPAFEAAMNK
-382 LKPGEISQPIKTQ
+382 LQPGEVSQPIKTQ
-395 YGYHIIQ
+395 YGYHLIQ
-402 VVERREEAMNDE
+402 VVDRREEAMDAE
-414 RMRYMARQI
+414 RMRFMARQI

-428 MAEATANWQRELR
+428 LAEATATWQRELR
-441 DRAYVEIRREEL
+441 DRAYVEIRRDEL

>member
-1 MLPDFMTTMNKMKYL
+1 M

-31 SAKKPAAEPEFL
+31 KADSSQAPAPQVL

-57 GELAERTHT
+57 GELAERAHS
-66 AALNLRRQKIELPP
+66 AALNLRRQKIQLPP
-80 MQQLRIQVLEQLIL
+80 MPQLRAQVLEQLIL
-94 ERAMAQRARE
+94 ERAIAQRARE

-134 RLQLDGVT
+134 RLSLDGVT
-142 FPQFREEIRSQV
+142 FPQFREEIRSQI

-162 EVNDEI
+162 EVDDEI

-182 AGFNVNDTIE
+182 AGFNINDTIE
-192 YDVSHIWIPTNE
+192 YDISHIWVPTNE

-212 NARNVADDVLERA
+212 NARETAEDVLDRA
-225 QDGEDFGA
+225 QDGEDFGK
-233 LAASFSKASDA
+233 LAATYSKASDA
-244 LEGGKLGWRTLSQM
+244 LDGGNLGWRTLSQM

-269 RQQSS
+269 RQNSS

-320 VTDEGTVLKRLND
+320 VTDEGTVLNRLND
-333 IRDRLINKKEDFAT
+333 IRNRLVNKKEDFAT
-347 LARLHS
+347 LGRLHS

-367 QPGDSVPAFEEAMNR
+367 HPGDTAPAFEEAMNR
-382 LKPGEISQPIKTQ
+382 LQPGEISQPIKTQ

-402 VVERREEAMNDE
+402 VVERRQEAMNDE
-414 RMRYMARQI
+414 RMRYMARQV

-428 MAEATANWQRELR
+428 LAEATVNWQRELR

>member
-1 MLPDFMTTMNKMKYL
+1 MTTMNKMKYL

-402 VVERREEAMNDE
+402 VLDRRQESANAE
-414 RMRYMARQI
+414 RMRHIARQT

-428 MAEATANWQRELR
+428 LAEAVATWQRELR
-441 DRAYVEIRREEL
+441 DKAYVEIRRDELY

>member
-1 MLPDFMTTMNKMKYL
+1 MNKMKYV

-22 SASVCMAQT
+22 SASICVAQP
-31 SAKKPAAEPEFL
+31 SGKLVASEPQLL

-57 GELAERTHT
+57 DELAERAHS
-66 AALNLRRQKIELPP
+66 AALNLRRQKIQLPP
-80 MQQLRIQVLEQLIL
+80 MQQLRVQVLEQLIL
-94 ERAMAQRARE
+94 ERAISQRARE

-112 VVNATIE
+112 IVNATIE

-134 RLQLDGVT
+134 RLSLDGVT
-142 FPQFREEIRSQV
+142 FPQFREEIRSQIV
-154 IAQRLRER
+154 AQRLRER
-162 EVNDEI
+162 EVDDEI

-182 AGFNVNDTIE
+182 AGYNINDTIE
-192 YDVSHIWIPTNE
+192 YNISHIWIPTSE
-204 GMSTEELN
+204 SMSSDELSA
-212 NARNVADDVLERA
+212 ARDTADDILERA
-225 QDGEDFGA
+225 QDGEDFGR
-233 LAASFSKASDA
+233 LAASYSKASDA
-244 LEGGKLGWRTLSQM
+244 LDGGNLGWRTLSQM
-258 PTALAAAVREA
+258 PTALAAAVRDA

-282 DGYYIVKVNAR
+282 DGYYIVKVNDR

-307 QTHARHI
+307 QTHVRHI

-320 VTDEGTVLKRLND
+320 VTDEATVLNRLND
-333 IRDRLINKKEDFAT
+333 IRKRLVENKEDFAT

-360 GGDLGWL
+360 GGDLGWVH
-367 QPGDSVPAFEEAMNR
+367 PGDTVPAFEEAMNN
-382 LKPGEISQPIKTQ
+382 LKPDEVSRPIKTQ

-402 VVERREEAMNDE
+402 VLDRRQEAVDAE
-414 RMRYMARQI
+414 RMRYMARQV

-428 MAEATANWQRELR
+428 LAEATANWQRELR
-441 DRAYVEIRREEL
+441 DRAYVEIRRDAL

>member
-1 MLPDFMTTMNKMKYL
+1 MKYV

-22 SASVCMAQT
+22 SASICVAQP
-31 SAKKPAAEPEFL
+31 SGKQAAAEPQLL

-57 GELAERTHT
+57 DELAERAHS
-66 AALNLRRQKIELPP
+66 AALNLRRQKIQLPP
-80 MQQLRIQVLEQLIL
+80 MQQLRVQVLEQLIL
-94 ERAMAQRARE
+94 ERAISQRARE

-112 VVNATIE
+112 IVNATIE

-134 RLQLDGVT
+134 RLSLDGVT
-142 FPQFREEIRSQV
+142 FPQFREEIRSQIV
-154 IAQRLRER
+154 AQRLRER
-162 EVNDEI
+162 EVDEEI

-182 AGFNVNDTIE
+182 AGYNINDTIE
-192 YDVSHIWIPTNE
+192 YNISHIWIPTSE
-204 GMSTEELN
+204 SMSSDELSA
-212 NARNVADDVLERA
+212 ARDTAEDILDRA
-225 QDGEDFGA
+225 QDGEDFGR
-233 LAASFSKASDA
+233 LAASYSKASDA
-244 LEGGKLGWRTLSQM
+244 LDGGNLGWRTLSQM

-282 DGYYIVKVNAR
+282 DGYYIVKVNDR

-307 QTHARHI
+307 QTHVRHI

-320 VTDEGTVLKRLND
+320 VTDEATVLNRLND
-333 IRDRLINKKEDFAT
+333 IRKRLVENKEDFAT

-360 GGDLGWL
+360 GGDLGWVH
-367 QPGDSVPAFEEAMNR
+367 PGDTVPAFEEAMNQ
-382 LKPGEISQPIKTQ
+382 LKPGEVSRPIKTQ

-402 VVERREEAMNDE
+402 VIDRRQEAVDAE
-414 RMRYMARQI
+414 RMRYMARQV

-428 MAEATANWQRELR
+428 LAEATANWQRELR
-441 DRAYVEIRREEL
+441 DRAYVEIRREAL

>member
-1 MLPDFMTTMNKMKYL
+1 MTTMNKMKYL

-428 MAEATANWQRELR
+428 MAEATATWQRELR

>member
-1 MLPDFMTTMNKMKYL
+1 MTTMNKMKYV

-22 SASVCMAQT
+22 SASICVAQP
-31 SAKKPAAEPEFL
+31 SGKQVASEPKLL

-57 GELAERTHT
+57 DELAERAHS
-66 AALNLRRQKIELPP
+66 AALNLRRQKIQLPP
-80 MQQLRIQVLEQLIL
+80 MQQLRVQVLEQLIL
-94 ERAMAQRARE
+94 ERAISQRARE

-112 VVNATIE
+112 IVNATIE

-134 RLQLDGVT
+134 RLSLDGVT
-142 FPQFREEIRSQV
+142 FPQFREEIRSQIV
-154 IAQRLRER
+154 AQRLRER
-162 EVNDEI
+162 EVDDEI

-182 AGFNVNDTIE
+182 AGYNINDTIE
-192 YDVSHIWIPTNE
+192 YNISHIWIPTSE
-204 GMSTEELN
+204 SMSSDELSA
-212 NARNVADDVLERA
+212 ARDTADDILERA
-225 QDGEDFGA
+225 QDGEDFGR
-233 LAASFSKASDA
+233 LAASYSKASDA
-244 LEGGKLGWRTLSQM
+244 LDGGDLGWRTLSQM
-258 PTALAAAVREA
+258 PTALAAAVRDA

-282 DGYYIVKVNAR
+282 DGYYIVKVNDR

-307 QTHARHI
+307 QTHVRHI

-320 VTDEGTVLKRLND
+320 VTDEATVLNRLND
-333 IRDRLINKKEDFAT
+333 IRKRLVENKEDFAT

-360 GGDLGWL
+360 GGDLGWVH
-367 QPGDSVPAFEEAMNR
+367 PGDTVPAFEEAMNN
-382 LKPGEISQPIKTQ
+382 LKPGEVSRPIKTQ

-402 VVERREEAMNDE
+402 VLDRRQEAVDAE
-414 RMRYMARQI
+414 RMRYMARQV

-428 MAEATANWQRELR
+428 LAEATANWQRELR
-441 DRAYVEIRREEL
+441 DRAYVEIRRDAL

>member
-1 MLPDFMTTMNKMKYL
+1 M

-31 SAKKPAAEPEFL
+31 KADSSQAPAPQVL

-57 GELAERTHT
+57 GELAERAHS
-66 AALNLRRQKIELPP
+66 AALNLRRQKIQLPP
-80 MQQLRIQVLEQLIL
+80 MPQLRAQVLEQLIL
-94 ERAMAQRARE
+94 ERAIAQRARE

-134 RLQLDGVT
+134 RLSLDGVT
-142 FPQFREEIRSQV
+142 FPQFREEIRSQ
-154 IAQRLRER
+154 IITQRLRER
-162 EVNDEI
+162 EVDEEI

-182 AGFNVNDTIE
+182 AGYNINDTIE
-192 YDVSHIWIPTNE
+192 YDVSHIWIPTSE
-204 GMSTEELN
+204 GMSSEELRAAHN
-212 NARNVADDVLERA
+212 TAEDILERA
-225 QDGEDFGA
+225 QDGEDFGQ
-233 LAASFSKASDA
+233 LAASYSKASDA
-244 LEGGKLGWRTLSQM
+244 LEGGNLGWRTLSQM
-258 PTALAAAVREA
+258 PTALASAVRDA
-269 RQQSS
+269 RQESS
-274 KVAMNVSS
+274 RIAMNVSS
-282 DGYYIVKVNAR
+282 DGYYIVKVNGR

-320 VTDEGTVLKRLND
+320 VTDEATVLNRLND
-333 IRDRLINKKEDFAT
+333 IRNRLVNNKEDFAT

-353 VDGSATR
+353 VDSSATR

-367 QPGDSVPAFEEAMNR
+367 HPGDTVPAFEAAMNK
-382 LKPGEISQPIKTQ
+382 LQPGEVSQPIKTQ
-395 YGYHIIQ
+395 YGYHLIQ
-402 VVERREEAMNDE
+402 VVDRREEAMDAE
-414 RMRYMARQI
+414 RMRFMARQI

-428 MAEATANWQRELR
+428 LAEATATWQRELR
-441 DRAYVEIRREEL
+441 DRAYVEIRRDEL

>member
-1 MLPDFMTTMNKMKYL
+1 MTTMNKMKYV

-22 SASVCMAQT
+22 SASICVAQP
-31 SAKKPAAEPEFL
+31 SSKQVASEPQLL

-57 GELAERTHT
+57 DELAERAHS
-66 AALNLRRQKIELPP
+66 AALNLRRQKIQLPP
-80 MQQLRIQVLEQLIL
+80 MQQLRVQVLEQLIL
-94 ERAMAQRARE
+94 ERAISQRARE

-112 VVNATIE
+112 IVNATIE

-134 RLQLDGVT
+134 RLSLDGVT
-142 FPQFREEIRSQV
+142 FPQFREEIRSQIV
-154 IAQRLRER
+154 AQRLRER
-162 EVNDEI
+162 EVDDEI

-182 AGFNVNDTIE
+182 AGYNINDTIE
-192 YDVSHIWIPTNE
+192 YNISHIWIPTSE
-204 GMSTEELN
+204 SMSSDELSA
-212 NARNVADDVLERA
+212 ARDTADDILERA
-225 QDGEDFGA
+225 QDGEDFGR
-233 LAASFSKASDA
+233 LAASYSKASDA
-244 LEGGKLGWRTLSQM
+244 LDGGNLGWRTLSQM
-258 PTALAAAVREA
+258 PTALAAAVRDA

-282 DGYYIVKVNAR
+282 DGYYIVKVNDR

-307 QTHARHI
+307 QTHVRHI

-320 VTDEGTVLKRLND
+320 VTDEATVLNRLND
-333 IRDRLINKKEDFAT
+333 IRKRLVENKEDFAT

-360 GGDLGWL
+360 GGDLGWVH
-367 QPGDSVPAFEEAMNR
+367 PGDTVPAFEEAMNN
-382 LKPGEISQPIKTQ
+382 LKPGEVSRPIKTQ

-402 VVERREEAMNDE
+402 VLDRRQEAVDAE
-414 RMRYMARQI
+414 RMRYMARQV

-428 MAEATANWQRELR
+428 LAEATANWQRELR
-441 DRAYVEIRREEL
+441 DRAYVEIRRDAL

>member
-1 MLPDFMTTMNKMKYL
+1 MITMNKMKYV

-22 SASVCMAQT
+22 SASICVAQP
-31 SAKKPAAEPEFL
+31 SGKQAAAEPQLL

-57 GELAERTHT
+57 DELAERAHS
-66 AALNLRRQKIELPP
+66 AALNLRRQKIQLPP
-80 MQQLRIQVLEQLIL
+80 MQQLRVQVLEQLIL
-94 ERAMAQRARE
+94 ERAISQRARE

-112 VVNATIE
+112 IVNATIE

-134 RLQLDGVT
+134 RLSLDGVT
-142 FPQFREEIRSQV
+142 FPQFREEIRSQIV
-154 IAQRLRER
+154 AQRLRER
-162 EVNDEI
+162 EVDEEI

-182 AGFNVNDTIE
+182 AGYNINDTIE
-192 YDVSHIWIPTNE
+192 YNISHIWIPTSE
-204 GMSTEELN
+204 SMSSDELSA
-212 NARNVADDVLERA
+212 ARDTAEDILDRA
-225 QDGEDFGA
+225 QDGEDFGR
-233 LAASFSKASDA
+233 LAASYSKASDA
-244 LEGGKLGWRTLSQM
+244 LDGGNLGWRTLSQM

-282 DGYYIVKVNAR
+282 DGYYIVKVNDR

-307 QTHARHI
+307 QTHVRHI

-320 VTDEGTVLKRLND
+320 VTDEATVLNRLND
-333 IRDRLINKKEDFAT
+333 IRKRLVENKEDFAT

-360 GGDLGWL
+360 GGDLGWVH
-367 QPGDSVPAFEEAMNR
+367 PGDTVPAFEEAMNQ
-382 LKPGEISQPIKTQ
+382 LKPGEVSRPIKTQ

-402 VVERREEAMNDE
+402 VIDRRQEAVDAE
-414 RMRYMARQI
+414 RMRYMARQV

-428 MAEATANWQRELR
+428 LAEATANWQRELR
-441 DRAYVEIRREEL
+441 DRAYVEIRREAL